1 MPRTYNA
8 PVSRR
13 RVVVTGIGLVTPLGV
28 DVASTWRGLV
38 EGRSGIGPITR
49 FDPAENETR
58 FAGEV
63 KGFDVERYL
72 DRKEARRMDR
82 FTQYAI
88 AASKQALDQ
97 SGLQIGDQN
106 CERVGA
112 IIGTGI
118 GGIETLSSQFKVLH
132 EKGPRRLSPFLSTM
146 MLGNMASG
154 QVGIQFGCRGPNFA
168 TVSACASGAH
178 AIGEGLEIIRR
189 GGADALLVGGGE
201 APIVE
206 IGVGNFNAMRA
217 LSTRNDQPEKASR
230 PFDAER
236 DGFVV
241 AEGGGVLLLEA
252 YEHARARGATILAEL
267 VGYGASADAHH
278 VSSPPESGAGAARS
292 MRQALEQAGVRPE
305 EVGYLNAHATSTGI
319 GDIAETNAIKEVF
332 GEHAGRLPISSTKS
346 MTGHLLGAAGAIET
360 IFCILAMREG
370 CLPPTIN
377 QEHPDP
383 ACDLDYIANRA
394 RPARVS
400 VALNNS
406 FGFGGQ
412 NASLV
417 VRLPE

>member
-1 MPRTYNA
+1 
-8 PVSRR
+8 VSDR
-13 RVVVTGIGLVTPLGV
+13 RVVVTGMGLVTPLGV

-49 FDPAENETR
+49 FDPSENETR

-63 KGFDVERYL
+63 KAFEVEQYL

-82 FTQYAI
+82 FTHFAV
-88 AASKQALDQ
+88 AAAKQALDQ
-97 SGLQIGDQN
+97 SGLTIDDRN

-112 IIGTGI
+112 VVGSGI

-132 EKGPRRLSPFLSTM
+132 EKGPSRLSPFLSTM
-146 MLGNMASG
+146 MLANMASG

-178 AIGEGLEIIRR
+178 AIGESFEIVRR
-189 GGADALLVGGGE
+189 GGADAMLVGGGE

-206 IGVGNFNAMRA
+206 IGLGNFNAMRA
-217 LSTRNDQPEKASR
+217 LSTRNDAPEKASR

-236 DGFVV
+236 DGFVI
-241 AEGGGVLLLEA
+241 AEGGGMLLIEE
-252 YEHARARGATILAEL
+252 YEHARARGATVLAEI

-278 VSSPPESGAGAARS
+278 VSSPPESGDGAARS
-292 MRQALEQAGVRPE
+292 MQQALDQAGLRPD
-305 EVGYLNAHATSTGI
+305 EVGYLNAHATSTGA
-319 GDIAETNAIKEVF
+319 GDIAETNAIKQVF
-332 GEHAGRLPISSTKS
+332 GQHAARLPISSTKS

-360 IFCILAMREG
+360 VFCILAMRES

-383 ACDLDYIANRA
+383 ACDLDYVPNRA
-394 RPARVS
+394 RAARVS

-417 VRLPE
+417 LRLPD